1 MNLHEYPSYA
11 LLSKALVLGFKRCV
25 SDEEKSFIFSGGSS
39 PKQFLKY
46 LAKEDLDWSKVS
58 LILSDERLVPPND
71 KRSNFRF
78 IKKNLLERITFKAK
92 PKLLPDMESYCVDSK
107 NYLNNLN
114 HSFIK
119 LPTPRVAFIGVGED
133 GHYASIFPG
142 QKSPKSQYGYFTVK
156 RPDEDFHRISLS
168 IKNFLSCEQVFVIM
182 HGQGKESILDRL
194 IHSENSDD
202 IPILYFL
209 SLFQGEVNVYT
220 DIKTGS

>member
-11 LLSKALVLGFKRCV
+11 LLSKALVLRFKQCV

-92 PKLLPDMESYCVDSK
+92 PKLLPDMESYCVD
-107 NYLNNLN
+107 
-114 HSFIK
+114 
-119 LPTPRVAFIGVGED
+119 
-133 GHYASIFPG
+133 
-142 QKSPKSQYGYFTVK
+142 
-156 RPDEDFHRISLS
+156 
-168 IKNFLSCEQVFVIM
+168 
-182 HGQGKESILDRL
+182 
-194 IHSENSDD
+194 
-202 IPILYFL
+202 
-209 SLFQGEVNVYT
+209 
-220 DIKTGS
+220 